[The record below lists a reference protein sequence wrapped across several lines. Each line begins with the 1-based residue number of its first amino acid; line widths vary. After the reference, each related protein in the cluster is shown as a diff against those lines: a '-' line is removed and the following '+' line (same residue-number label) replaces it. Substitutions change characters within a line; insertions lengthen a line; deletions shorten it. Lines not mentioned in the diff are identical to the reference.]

1 MSYSSCC
8 LHHVRHPC
16 TNKIQNGDILIQA
29 YGLSWKMAVKRVL
42 LTQFL
47 EHWGIRGNPFTKPLT
62 PSASEIL
69 LHMHYVLCTVPLPS
83 PIFCPPTCLF
93 FCDLWYIRIWE
104 IYRIIWVTGY
114 RRHMGCRRNS
124 FRWRDQTLTAYV
136 LSRLLASRHGREGAL
151 DRDAAAGHLLGNEM
165 LGFQLLVL
173 RLARDG
179 DPPPPAQPL
188 SGYCS
193 LSVYLHSPLPSSLVG
208 YCYILLYR
216 GVSVNSSSLSSWGL
230 LCPCASYAL
239 CWMPCCFFFI
249 WGHYINRIKS
259 QWVTGWSKK
268 WGHCVLFP
276 TSLIWTYMISLDV
289 LLRKFVV
296 DTVINCFTHMT
307 LIYPF
312 YFLRIQ
318 ITELLRIWNVLPHD
332 TDFSSLAGFKHSLST
347 NILQKFLKVYFDWF
361 YIRIFL

>member
-1 MSYSSCC
+1 MYCPAPVS
-8 LHHVRHPC
+8 
-16 TNKIQNGDILIQA
+16 N
-29 YGLSWKMAVKRVL
+29 
-42 LTQFL
+42 F
-47 EHWGIRGNPFTKPLT
+47 
-62 PSASEIL
+62 
-69 LHMHYVLCTVPLPS
+69 LPS
-83 PIFCPPTCLF
+83 NLPVTY
-93 FCDLWYIRIWE
+93 DIRVWE

-179 DPPPPAQPL
+179 DPPAQPL

-193 LSVYLHSPLPSSLVG
+193 LSVYLHSALPSSLVG

-249 WGHYINRIKS
+249 WGHYINRIKA

-268 WGHCVLFP
+268 VRPLRFISDIIDLNVHDFFRCSFEKVRRGHGYKLFYPYDTHLPVLISSHTEYCV
-276 TSLIWTYMISLDV
+276 SGMY
-289 LLRKFVV
+289 
-296 DTVINCFTHMT
+296 CHMT
-307 LIYPF
+307 LI
-312 YFLRIQ
+312 LVHLQ
-318 ITELLRIWNVLPHD
+318 V
-332 TDFSSLAGFKHSLST
+332 S
-347 NILQKFLKVYFDWF
+347 NILLAQTFCKNF
-361 YIRIFL
+361 